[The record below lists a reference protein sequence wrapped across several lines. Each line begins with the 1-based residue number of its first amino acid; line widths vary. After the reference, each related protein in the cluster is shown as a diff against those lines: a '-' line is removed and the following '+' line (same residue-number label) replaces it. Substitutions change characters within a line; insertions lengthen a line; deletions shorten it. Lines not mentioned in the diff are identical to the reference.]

1 MNTLF
6 SLKVLKT
13 NILVFVSILLII
25 FMTSCQNKV
34 DLLVHNASVYTMSDQ
49 LGKVSAFVVDKGCLL
64 YTSDAADE

>member
-1 MNTLF
+1 MSILF

-13 NILVFVSILLII
+13 NILGLLSTLFII

-49 LGKVSAFVVDKGCLL
+49 LGKVSAFVVIKE
-64 YTSDAADE
+64 SF